1 MEKTYNEAIEDLNIR
16 RDGQT
21 TVTKREKDKVAG
33 LEADP
38 RVLWYTFVSV
48 KCAGCGGV
56 LCGDT
61 RRAFYITLWKKHM
74 KTCKPARAILQ
85 RQVALAP
92 SMTVSIPSFK
102 EHLAF

>member
-1 MEKTYNEAIEDLNIR
+1 MYNEAIEDLNIR

-21 TVTKREKDKVAG
+21 TVTKEEKVKVAE

-48 KCAGCGGV
+48 KCAGCESV

-61 RRAFYITLWKKHM
+61 RRAFYITLWEKHT
-74 KTCKPARAILQ
+74 KTCKPARAILR
-85 RQVALAP
+85 RQLELAP
-92 SMTVSIPSFK
+92 SMPASIPSFK
-102 EHLAF
+102 EYLAF